1 VFGKLVLNWFQAQI
15 CTESAVALQQEY
27 LQECSLGKVTFRTP
41 GTQVLQMPVIWC
53 CDISVRVSSILGR
66 AEGIVKWL
74 AALTGLNYI
83 G

>member
-1 VFGKLVLNWFQAQI
+1 MFGKLALNWFQAEI

-27 LQECSLGKVTFRTP
+27 LQECSLGKVTSKTP
-41 GTQVLQMPVIWC
+41 GTQVLHMPVTWC
-53 CDISVRVSSILGR
+53 CDVSVHLSSVLGCT
-66 AEGIVKWL
+66 EGILKWL

>member
-1 VFGKLVLNWFQAQI
+1 MFGKLVLNWFQTGI

-27 LQECSLGKVTFRTP
+27 LQECTLGKVTFRTP
-41 GTQVLQMPVIWC
+41 GTQVLHIPVIWC
-53 CDISVRVSSILGR
+53 YDISVHLSSILGC

-74 AALTGLNYI
+74 AALTGLNYS